1 MRVPRLAAKLLPT
14 ALGLG
19 LTLLFAWSQF
29 SAIPLLKALE
39 QRVES
44 LVYDLRLNA
53 TLPERNPDDQRIVIV
68 DIDEQSL
75 AAEGR
80 WPWPRDKIAALTER
94 LFAAGVAVVGY
105 DIFFSEAERNSA
117 AEVVQQLQGDG
128 GNRPLIDAL
137 TPLAP
142 QFDHDA
148 RLADALRGHDVTLGY
163 LFHDEQTTPV
173 GALPQPL
180 LTLTQEAA
188 HRSGIKAM
196 SNYTATLPQLQ
207 EAAASSGF
215 VTTWRDPDGIIR
227 RVPMIIRHGNEV
239 YGSLSL
245 NVAKLYLLIDEIGVK
260 TAPVGDFDAV
270 EKITLG
276 GEGGATIPTDG
287 HGFALV
293 PYSGRAGSF
302 PYLSASDVLKGNF
315 KPEALEGG
323 IVLIGATAVGIS
335 DLVATPV
342 ENIYPGVEVHATMI
356 RAILDNRF
364 PSQPSWAAGAN
375 LITTLALGIVLAL
388 LLPQLPPLWLFA
400 TGAVIAAGLSAGNLW
415 LWQEKGLAL
424 ALAWPLLLI
433 VALIALNISHGYL
446 RENRKRSQLKSIFG
460 QYIPPQLVESM
471 GEDMSDFG
479 FEGESREMTVLFAD
493 IRGFTTLSEKLSPAE
508 LRALLNR
515 YFTHMT
521 GIIFDHHGT
530 IDKYVGDMIMAFWGA
545 PLRDP
550 NHARRAIEAALEML
564 RKTDELRPQLLAEG
578 YPNIDIGIGLNSGLM
593 NVGDMGSSYRRAYTV
608 LGDNVN
614 LGSRIEGLSK
624 FYGARLVVGEATR
637 AGQEG
642 FIFRHLDLVKVK
654 GKTAGVNV
662 YEPLC
667 LKSEA
672 TPELLQELALHEQGL
687 SAYRNQYWELAQQS
701 FATLARQ
708 HPAAHLYPLYL
719 ERIRELQRR
728 PPNAEWDGVY
738 ERREK

>member
-1 MRVPRLAAKLLPT
+1 MRLPRLAKKLLPT
-14 ALGLG
+14 LLGLG
-19 LTLLFAWSQF
+19 ATLLFAWAQF
-29 SAIPLLKALE
+29 SSIPLLKALE

-44 LVYDLRLNA
+44 LAYDLRLNA
-53 TLPERNPDDQRIVIV
+53 TLPVPNSDDRRIIIV
-68 DIDEQSL
+68 DIDEKSL

-80 WPWPRDKIAALTER
+80 WPWPRDRMAALTER
-94 LFAAGVAVVGY
+94 LFEAGVAVVGY

-117 AEVVQQLQGDG
+117 AEVVQQLQQGGG
-128 GNRPLIDAL
+128 GNQPLVTAL
-137 TPLAP
+137 TTLAP
-142 QFDHDA
+142 QFDHDSQ
-148 RLADALRGHDVTLGY
+148 LANSLRGHDVTLGY
-163 LFHDEQTTPV
+163 LFHDEKTTPV
-173 GALPQPL
+173 GALPEPL
-180 LTLTQEAA
+180 LQLTPEAA
-188 HRSGIKAM
+188 RRSGIKAM

-207 EAAASSGF
+207 EAAAASGF

-227 RVPMIIRHGNEV
+227 RVPMIIRHGENV

-245 NVAKLYLLIDEIGVK
+245 NVARLFMLIDKIDVQS
-260 TAPVGDFDAV
+260 APVGDFDAV
-270 EKITLG
+270 ERIVLG
-276 GEGGATIPTDG
+276 GTTIPTDG

-302 PYLSASDVLKGNF
+302 PYLSATDVLNGNF
-315 KPEALEGG
+315 KAEALEGG

-356 RAILDNRF
+356 RAMLDNRF
-364 PSQPSWAAGAN
+364 ASEPSWAAGAN
-375 LITTLALGIVLAL
+375 LIVTLGLGIVLSL
-388 LLPQLPPLWLFA
+388 LLPRLPPLWLVLASA
-400 TGAVIAAGLSAGNLW
+400 TTAGAVIFGNFW

-433 VALIALNISHGYL
+433 VTLAAISVTHGYL
-446 RENRKRSQLKSIFG
+446 KESHKRSQLKSIFG
-460 QYIPPQLVESM
+460 QYIPPQLVDAM
-471 GEDMSDFG
+471 GESNQDFG

-493 IRGFTTLSEKLSPAE
+493 IRGFTTLSEKLSPSE

-521 GIIFDHHGT
+521 GIIFDHNGT

-550 NHARRAIEAALEML
+550 DHARHAIEAALAML

-624 FYGARLVVGEATR
+624 YYGARLVVGEATR

-654 GKTAGVNV
+654 GKTEGVNV

-672 TPELLQELALHEQGL
+672 TPALLEELKLHGQGL
-687 SAYRNQYWELAQQS
+687 DAYRQQYWELAQQC
-701 FATLARQ
+701 FTTLARQ
-708 HPAAHLYPLYL
+708 HPEARIYPLYL
-719 ERIRELQRR
+719 ERIRELMRR
-728 PPNAEWDGVY
+728 PPDPEWDGVY

>member
-1 MRVPRLAAKLLPT
+1 MRLPRLAKKLLPT
-14 ALGLG
+14 LLGLG
-19 LTLLFAWSQF
+19 LTLLFAWAQF
-29 SAIPLLKALE
+29 SSLPLLKALE

-44 LVYDLRLNA
+44 LAYDLRLNT
-53 TLPERNPDDQRIVIV
+53 TLKASGERDQRIVIV
-68 DIDEQSL
+68 DIDEKSL

-80 WPWPRDKIAALTER
+80 WPWPRDKIAELTDR
-94 LFAAGVAVVGY
+94 LFEAGVVVVGY

-117 AEVVQQLQGDG
+117 TEVAKRLEQSGAEPQ
-128 GNRPLIDAL
+128 LIDSLA
-137 TPLAP
+137 TLAP
-142 QFDHDA
+142 QFDNDS
-148 RLADALRGHDVTLGY
+148 RLAESLTERDVTLGY
-163 LFHDEQTTPV
+163 LFHDEKTTPV
-173 GALPQPL
+173 GALPEPL
-180 LTLTQEAA
+180 LTLTPEAA
-188 HRSGIKAM
+188 RRSGIKAM
-196 SNYTATLPQLQ
+196 SNYTASLPLLQ
-207 EAAASSGF
+207 ERAISSGF

-227 RVPMIIRHGNEV
+227 RVPMIIRHGENA

-245 NVAKLYLLIDEIGVK
+245 NVAKLYMLIDQIEIRS
-260 TAPVGDFDAV
+260 APVGDFDAV
-270 EKITLG
+270 EKIVLG
-276 GEGGATIPTDG
+276 GTTIPTDG

-302 PYLSASDVLKGNF
+302 PYISASDVLNGNVN
-315 KPEALEGG
+315 PEALEGG
-323 IVLIGATAVGIS
+323 IVLIGATAVGIA

-356 RAILDNRF
+356 RAMLDNRF
-364 PSQPSWAAGAN
+364 PSEPSWAAGAN
-375 LITTLALGIVLAL
+375 LIVTLSLGIVLAL
-388 LLPQLPPLWLFA
+388 LLPRLPPLWLMVTSA
-400 TGAVIAAGLSAGNLW
+400 IAAGGVIFGNFW

-433 VALIALNISHGYL
+433 VALAALSVTHGFL
-446 RENRKRSQLKSIFG
+446 KESRKRSQLKGIFG

-471 GEDMSDFG
+471 GEDTSDFG

-493 IRGFTTLSEKLSPAE
+493 IRGFTTLSEKLSPSE

-550 NHARRAIEAALEML
+550 DHARRAIEAAMAML

-624 FYGARLVVGEATR
+624 YYGARLVVGEATR
-637 AGQEG
+637 ANQEG

-654 GKTAGVNV
+654 GKTEGVNV

-667 LKSEA
+667 PTSEA
-672 TPELLQELALHEQGL
+672 TPELLEELKLHDQGIN
-687 SAYRNQYWELAQQS
+687 AYRQQYWELAQQT
-701 FATLARQ
+701 FTTLARR
-708 HPAAHLYPLYL
+708 HPEARIYQLYL
-719 ERIRELQRR
+719 ERIRELMRR
-728 PPNAEWDGVY
+728 PPDPEWNGVY